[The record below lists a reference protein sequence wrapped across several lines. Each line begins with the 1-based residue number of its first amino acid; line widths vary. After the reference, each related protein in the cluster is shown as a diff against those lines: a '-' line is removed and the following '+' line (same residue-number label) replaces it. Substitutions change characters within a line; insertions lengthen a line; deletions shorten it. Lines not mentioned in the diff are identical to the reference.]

1 MDTKQ
6 TLNKKIE
13 YWKKKL
19 IDLSKRN
26 NLVNYRFTKS
36 KSLKI
41 IYPNFKQIIED
52 LNNENS
58 ILFLKNESK
67 EAKERLWLS
76 SEKDSEE
83 KKKEVEEDRKLT
95 TLYRKT
101 NENFKELGI
110 STCFVSLG
118 ILKYKESPISE
129 IYSQAPIFLYPV
141 TLNRLSSTSKDKHR
155 FEIVSGSED
164 IQVNPALVEKLSHDF
179 DIHLP
184 DFEEQPIEEYLDS
197 IKKIISG
204 MKDWKVTE
212 DIYIDI
218 FSYQKYI
225 MFKDLSEHDKLLHES
240 DLVKAFIGDKNAL
253 QDEIS
258 ESQRDEFEEDANDV
272 DVLPAD
278 STQKKAIELAKAG
291 VTFVLQGPPGTGKSQ
306 TISNIIATLL
316 EKKKKVLF
324 VSQKMAA
331 LNVVHKRLEE
341 VGLGRYC
348 LNLHNYRGNKKE
360 IIRQLNTELETSPRI
375 KESVKRYSF
384 ADYINTQKDL
394 NHFYDFL
401 CKKHKPRTLSIYDI
415 RGELAKLHSI
425 EILDKN
431 LNDLISSNE
440 EKFTIL
446 LSKIQD
452 LDFVIEKI
460 PRPME
465 SIYFNFK
472 TSKNTILSRNKFKT
486 LVDSAHQISKE
497 ILEFIKEIKNEAN
510 LNIQTLKQL
519 ELFCEFHKTA
529 NKLKEIPEFFIS
541 ENFEDYKKII
551 SDLSKNILKI
561 NELKESI
568 EEIKKGFPEFFM
580 SDDFNDYK
588 KIIIDL
594 NKNLV
599 EINNAKLNLT
609 QKVIEM
615 FIDENTDNYEKTFKE
630 TSFLSRVFNKEYKTA
645 KKELERFSKEKI
657 NHNGWI
663 KLFELKK
670 DYKKYLDKHLNIE
683 TQNKNCIKN
692 LGDIYSENNLNNLNK
707 NAEEFQFEKWSEF
720 KKELAEKLKIHSEIE
735 TQNKNDIKNLGDI
748 YSENN
753 LNNLNKKAEEFSE
766 TFKNSKNLSE
776 KSVKLINFW
785 LSEKERENSLNEL
798 KDKIKNIDD
807 YLFKSILSDTEN
819 LAEIEDKIHEFIE
832 NIKCLDDVLIF
843 KEQYSSLNE
852 EIKEFVKEYFKE
864 NIISKLSSVFLKAY
878 YLQLLEEILKQNNL
892 PSPKN
897 KVEMFREKDFEVRDI
912 KRYKIMDSIEQG
924 QPSVNYHSYG
934 VNDVSILKRENE
946 KKRRLKPIRDLLEE
960 IPDLI
965 FSLKP
970 CFMMSPLSVSQ
981 YINPNKIKFDV
992 VIFDEA
998 SQIMPEDAVSCLM
1011 RSKQAIVV
1019 GDTQQLPPTNFF
1031 MSRQDDEIV
1040 EEEIEDLES
1049 FLSECSTK
1057 FRSKPLLWHYR
1068 SKNEHLIAFSNRFFY
1083 EHRLITFPNAKI
1095 KDDSGLDFVHVKTG
1109 VYDRGKSRKN
1119 RVEAR
1124 ETVKKYKELREKF
1137 PKKSIGIIAFS
1148 IAQENAIREEF
1159 RVVGINIEE
1168 SLDSYH
1174 EALFVKNLETV
1185 QGDERDIIL
1194 ISIGYGKDSFGK
1206 LSYHF
1211 GPLNREGG
1219 YKRLNVAI
1227 TRSRFKTVVISSISP
1242 EELDEDK
1249 INVDG
1254 VRYLKYYLDY
1264 AKNKDFN
1271 KFLQTTEGLDFDSSF
1286 EESVYEVLTN
1296 EGFSVSTQVG
1306 CSGYRVDLAIKHPK
1320 KPGVYIL
1327 GIECDGAQYHSSRFA
1342 RDRDKIRQGILESL
1356 GWNIHRIWSD
1366 DWLNNREY
1374 EIKKIKE
1381 KVDALLRSKK
1391 ENSQDE
1397 LKFEKVED
1405 VEDFKEVSLKDKYGQ
1420 YELAELPKSGTKI
1433 EFDGYGDMVW
1443 GGSKAKEL
1451 MLSVLE
1457 IESPIEKELL
1467 YKRVLS
1473 SFGIN
1478 KLGAR
1483 LRRNFDDLINQ
1494 MKREYP
1500 NIYVSGE
1507 TVSIDQIEG
1516 ICSIRISKEFQRPF
1530 ILIPKEE
1537 IGGAI
1542 ADILKNTFG
1551 ATKETLVADI
1561 AKGIFH
1567 NNRTGGKI
1575 KAKIEEAIKYLEKEK
1590 IVDVNGGKIF
1600 LMK

>member
-1 MDTKQ
+1 METKQ
-6 TLNKKIE
+6 ILNKKTE

-41 IYPNFKQIIED
+41 IQPEFKQIIED

-58 ILFLKNESK
+58 VLFLKKENK

-83 KKKEVEEDRKLT
+83 KKKEIEEDRKLT
-95 TLYRKT
+95 NLYRKT

-118 ILKYKESPISE
+118 MLKYKESPNSE

-141 TLNRLSSTSKDKHR
+141 IINRLSTTSKDKHR

-164 IQVNPALVEKLSHDF
+164 IQVNPALIEKLSHDF
-179 DIHLP
+179 EIDLP
-184 DFEEQPIEEYLDS
+184 DFEDQSIEEYLDS
-197 IKKIISG
+197 VKNIISG
-204 MKDWKVTE
+204 MEDWKITE
-212 DIYIDI
+212 EIYLDI

-225 MFKDLSEHDKLLHES
+225 MFKDLSEHNKLLQES
-240 DLVKAFIGDKNAL
+240 NLIKAFVGDKAAL

-258 ESQRDEFEEDANDV
+258 ESQRDEFEEDASEI

-316 EKKKKVLF
+316 EKKKKILF

-360 IIRQLNTELETSPRI
+360 IIRQLSTELETSPMI

-384 ADYINTQKDL
+384 AEYINTQKDL
-394 NHFYDFL
+394 NNFYDFL
-401 CKKHKPRTLSIYDI
+401 CKKHKPRNMSIYDI
-415 RGELAKLHSI
+415 RGELAKLHTV

-431 LNDLISSNE
+431 LNDFISSNE
-440 EKFTIL
+440 EKFTLL
-446 LSKIQD
+446 LSKIQNLD
-452 LDFVIEKI
+452 LIVEKI
-460 PRPME
+460 PRPMD

-472 TSKNTILSRNKFKT
+472 SSKNTTLSRNKFKT
-486 LVDSAHQISKE
+486 LVDNTHQISKE
-497 ILEFIKEIKNEAN
+497 ILEFIKEIKIKTDFNIN
-510 LNIQTLKQL
+510 TLNGL
-519 ELFCEFHKTA
+519 ENFCENHKTA
-529 NKLKEIPEFFIS
+529 NKLKGTPDFLVSNLFEEYKRIIS
-541 ENFEDYKKII
+541 ELI
-551 SDLSKNILKI
+551 KNLDEI
-561 NELKESI
+561 NELKSKILKKVKVNFI
-568 EEIKKGFPEFFM
+568 EEKTTLQE
-580 SDDFNDYK
+580 
-588 KIIIDL
+588 KI
-594 NKNLV
+594 
-599 EINNAKLNLT
+599 
-609 QKVIEM
+609 
-615 FIDENTDNYEKTFKE
+615 FKE
-630 TSFLSRVFNKEYKTA
+630 TSFLVRVFNKEYKTA
-645 KKELERFSKEKI
+645 RNELEKFSKEKLS
-657 NHNGWI
+657 HNSWI
-663 KLFELKK
+663 KLFELKE
-670 DYKKYLDKHLNIE
+670 DYKKALDKHKKIE
-683 TQNKNCIKN
+683 VQNKRYVKD
-692 LGDIYSENNLNNLNK
+692 LGDIYS
-707 NAEEFQFEKWSEF
+707 
-720 KKELAEKLKIHSEIE
+720 
-735 TQNKNDIKNLGDI
+735 IKNLEKLNTNSKEFLPIFKNAKELIKKPIKLLKFWLNEKHKKEIFDKLKEKI
-748 YSENN
+748 KLIDSYLTNPI
-753 LNNLNKKAEEFSE
+753 LNN
-766 TFKNSKNLSE
+766 T
-776 KSVKLINFW
+776 
-785 LSEKERENSLNEL
+785 
-798 KDKIKNIDD
+798 DKI
-807 YLFKSILSDTEN
+807 
-819 LAEIEDKIHEFIE
+819 EDLEKQIHEFIE
-832 NIKCLDDVLIF
+832 NLIHIDDVLIF
-843 KEQYSSLNE
+843 KEQYDSLNK
-852 EIKEFVKEYFKE
+852 EIREFIKDYFNE
-864 NIISKLSSVFLKAY
+864 NLVSKLSLVFLKSY
-878 YLQLLEEILKQNNL
+878 YLQLLEEILKQNNI

-897 KVEMFREKDFEVRDI
+897 KVEMFRKKDFEVRDI
-912 KRYKIMDSIEQG
+912 KRFKIMDSIEED
-924 QPSVNYHSYG
+924 QPSMNYQSYG
-934 VNDVSILKRENE
+934 TNGVSILKRENE

-1031 MSRQDDEIV
+1031 MSRQDDDLV

-1119 RVEAR
+1119 RIEAR
-1124 ETVKKYKELREKF
+1124 EIVKKYKELKKKF
-1137 PKKSIGIIAFS
+1137 PKKSMGIIAFS

-1159 RVVGINIEE
+1159 RVAGISIEE
-1168 SLDSYH
+1168 SIDSH
-1174 EALFVKNLETV
+1174 REELFIKNLETV

-1194 ISIGYGKDSFGK
+1194 ISVGYGKDSSGK

-1219 YKRLNVAI
+1219 YKRLNVAV
-1227 TRSRFKTVVISSISP
+1227 TRSRFKTVVVSSISP
-1242 EELDEDK
+1242 EDLDEDK

-1264 AKNKDFN
+1264 AKNKNFN

-1286 EESVYEVLTN
+1286 EESVYEVLTK

-1320 KPGVYIL
+1320 KQGVYLL

-1342 RDRDKIRQGILESL
+1342 RDRDKVRQGVLENL

-1381 KVDALLRSKK
+1381 KVNSLLKSKK
-1391 ENSQDE
+1391 VNLREES
-1397 LKFEKVED
+1397 KFEKVED
-1405 VEDFKEVSLKDKYGQ
+1405 VEDFKEISLKEM
-1420 YELAELPKSGTKI
+1420 YEDYNVTELPKSRTKI
-1433 EFDGYGDMVW
+1433 EFDGYGDMIY
-1443 GGSKAKEL
+1443 GNNKAKKL
-1451 MLSVLE
+1451 MVSILE

-1467 YKRVLS
+1467 YKRTLNL
-1473 SFGIN
+1473 FGIN

-1483 LRRNFDDLINQ
+1483 LRRNFDDLVNE
-1494 MKREYP
+1494 MKREYN

-1507 TVSIDQIEG
+1507 TVSIGKINDF
-1516 ICSIRISKEFQRPF
+1516 CPIRISKENQRPF
-1530 ILIPKEE
+1530 VLIPKEE
-1537 IGGAI
+1537 IAGAI
-1542 ADILKNTFG
+1542 MDILKHTFG
-1551 ATKETLVADI
+1551 ATKETLIADI

-1575 KAKIEEAIKYLEKEK
+1575 KAKIDEAIKYLLKKKLIIEEGNKFRLK
-1590 IVDVNGGKIF
+1590 K
-1600 LMK
+1600 

>member
-6 TLNKKIE
+6 ILNKKTE

-26 NLVNYRFTKS
+26 NLVSYRFTKS

-41 IYPNFKQIIED
+41 IQPNFKQIIED
-52 LNNENS
+52 LHNENPV
-58 ILFLKNESK
+58 LFLKK
-67 EAKERLWLS
+67 ENKEPKERLWLS
-76 SEKDSEE
+76 SETDSEE
-83 KKKEVEEDRKLT
+83 KNKEVEEDRKLT
-95 TLYRKT
+95 NLYRKT

-118 ILKYKESPISE
+118 VLKYKESPNSE

-164 IQVNPALVEKLSHDF
+164 VQVNPALIEKLSHDF
-179 DIHLP
+179 DIDLP
-184 DFEEQPIEEYLDS
+184 DFEDQSIEEYLGS

-204 MKDWKVTE
+204 MKDWKITE
-212 DIYIDI
+212 EIYVDI

-225 MFKDLSEHDKLLHES
+225 MFKDLSEHSKLLQES
-240 DLVKAFIGDKNAL
+240 NLIKAFVGDKNAL

-258 ESQRDEFEEDANDV
+258 ESQRDEFEEDASEI

-394 NHFYDFL
+394 NNFYDFL

-425 EILDKN
+425 EILDKD
-431 LNDLISSNE
+431 LNDSISSNE
-440 EKFTIL
+440 EKFTLL
-446 LSKIQD
+446 LSKIQNLD
-452 LDFVIEKI
+452 LIIEKI

-472 TSKNTILSRNKFKT
+472 SSKNTTLSRNKFKT
-486 LVDSAHQISKE
+486 LVDNTHQTSKE
-497 ILEFIKEIKNEAN
+497 ILEFIKEIKDKTSIE
-510 LNIQTLKQL
+510 IKTLKQL
-519 ELFCEFHKTA
+519 DEFCDNHKTA
-529 NKLKEIPEFFIS
+529 NKLRETPDFLVSDIFETYKKMIS
-541 ENFEDYKKII
+541 E
-551 SDLSKNILKI
+551 
-561 NELKESI
+561 
-568 EEIKKGFPEFFM
+568 
-580 SDDFNDYK
+580 
-588 KIIIDL
+588 L
-594 NKNLV
+594 NKNLD
-599 EINNAKLNLT
+599 EINEFKSKILE
-609 QKVIEM
+609 KVKVNFVE
-615 FIDENTDNYEKTFKE
+615 EKTTSQEKIFKE
-630 TSFLSRVFNKEYKTA
+630 TSFLTRVFNKEYKTA
-645 KKELERFSKEKI
+645 KNELANFSKEKLS
-657 NHNGWI
+657 HNDWI
-663 KLFELKK
+663 KLFELKD
-670 DYKKYLDKHLNIE
+670 DYKNALDKHKKIE
-683 TQNKNCIKN
+683 VQNKKYVKE
-692 LGDIYSENNLNNLNK
+692 LGDIYSTQNL
-707 NAEEFQFEKWSEF
+707 
-720 KKELAEKLKIHSEIE
+720 EKLNMKSNEFFPIF
-735 TQNKNDIKNLGDI
+735 
-748 YSENN
+748 
-753 LNNLNKKAEEFSE
+753 KKAEELI
-766 TFKNSKNLSE
+766 KKP
-776 KSVKLINFW
+776 VKLLKFW
-785 LSEKERENSLNEL
+785 LNEKHKEVTFDNL
-798 KDKIKNIDD
+798 KEKMKEIDS
-807 YLFKSILSDTEN
+807 YLTNSILNNTEK
-819 LAEIEDKIHEFIE
+819 IEDLEEQIHEFIG
-832 NIKCLDDVLIF
+832 NLSHIDDVLIF
-843 KEQYSSLNE
+843 KEQYDSLNE
-852 EIKEFVKEYFKE
+852 EIKEFVKRYFNE
-864 NIISKLSSVFLKAY
+864 NVVSKLSLVFLKSY
-878 YLQLLEEILKQNNL
+878 YLQLLEEVLKENNIS
-892 PSPKN
+892 SPKN

-912 KRYKIMDSIEQG
+912 KRFKIMDSIEQG
-924 QPSVNYHSYG
+924 QPSMNYHSYG
-934 VNDVSILKRENE
+934 TNGVSILKRENE

-1011 RSKQAIVV
+1011 RAKQAIVV

-1124 ETVKKYKELREKF
+1124 ETVKKYKELKKKF
-1137 PKKSIGIIAFS
+1137 PNKSMGIIAFS

-1159 RVVGINIEE
+1159 RVAGINIEE
-1168 SLDSYH
+1168 SIDSH
-1174 EALFVKNLETV
+1174 REDLFIKNLETV

-1194 ISIGYGKDSFGK
+1194 ISIGYGKDSSGK

-1227 TRSRFKTVVISSISP
+1227 TRSRFKTVVISSILP
-1242 EELDEDK
+1242 DDLDEDK

-1264 AKNKDFN
+1264 SKNKDFN

-1286 EESVYEVLTN
+1286 EESVYEVLTK
-1296 EGFSVSTQVG
+1296 EGFSVSAQVG

-1320 KPGVYIL
+1320 QPGVYLL

-1342 RDRDKIRQGILESL
+1342 RDRDKVRQGILENL
-1356 GWNIHRIWSD
+1356 GWDIHRIWSD

-1381 KVDALLRSKK
+1381 KVNSLLKSKK
-1391 ENSQDE
+1391 INLREE

-1405 VEDFKEVSLKDKYGQ
+1405 VEDFKEISLKDRYEKY
-1420 YELAELPKSGTKI
+1420 EVAEIPKSRTRI

-1443 GGSKAKEL
+1443 GGNKAKEL

-1457 IESPIEKELL
+1457 VESPIEKELL

-1483 LRRNFDDLINQ
+1483 IKRNFDDLINQ
-1494 MKREYP
+1494 MKREYS
-1500 NIYVSGE
+1500 NIYVYGD
-1507 TVSIDQIEG
+1507 TVSINKIEG
-1516 ICSIRISKEFQRPF
+1516 VCPVRISKETQRPF

-1542 ADILKNTFG
+1542 VDILKNTFG

-1575 KAKIEEAIKYLEKEK
+1575 KTKIDKTIKYLKKENIIEIK
-1590 IVDVNGGKIF
+1590 DEKIF
-1600 LMK
+1600 LVK

>member
-6 TLNKKIE
+6 ILNKKIE

-26 NLVNYRFTKS
+26 NLVNYQFTKS

-41 IYPNFKQIIED
+41 IQPNFKQIIED
-52 LNNENS
+52 LNNENPV
-58 ILFLKNESK
+58 LFLKKENK

-76 SEKDSEE
+76 SEKDFED

-95 TLYRKT
+95 NLYRKT

-118 ILKYKESPISE
+118 ILKYKESSNSE

-164 IQVNPALVEKLSHDF
+164 VQVNPALIEKLSHDF
-179 DIHLP
+179 DINLP
-184 DFEEQPIEEYLDS
+184 DFEDQSIEEYLDS
-197 IKKIISG
+197 IKKTISG
-204 MKDWKVTE
+204 MKGWEITE
-212 DIYIDI
+212 EIYMDI

-225 MFKDLSEHDKLLHES
+225 IFKDLSEHSKLLQES
-240 DLVKAFIGDKNAL
+240 NLIKAFVGDKNAL

-258 ESQRDEFEEDANDV
+258 ESQRDEFEEDASEI

-384 ADYINTQKDL
+384 ADYINTQKGL
-394 NHFYDFL
+394 NNFYDFL

-425 EILDKN
+425 EILDKD
-431 LNDLISSNE
+431 LNDSISSNE
-440 EKFTIL
+440 EKFTLL
-446 LSKIQD
+446 LSKIQNLD
-452 LDFVIEKI
+452 LIIEKI

-472 TSKNTILSRNKFKT
+472 SSKNTTLSRNKFKT
-486 LVDSAHQISKE
+486 LVDNTHQLSKE
-497 ILEFIKEIKNEAN
+497 ILEFIKEIKDKTSIE
-510 LNIQTLKQL
+510 IKTLKQL
-519 ELFCEFHKTA
+519 DDFCDNHKTA
-529 NKLKEIPEFFIS
+529 NKLKGTPDFLVSDI
-541 ENFEDYKKII
+541 FETYKKII
-551 SDLSKNILKI
+551 SELSKNLDEI
-561 NELKESI
+561 NEFKS
-568 EEIKKGFPEFFM
+568 
-580 SDDFNDYK
+580 
-588 KIIIDL
+588 KIL
-594 NKNLV
+594 EKVKVNFV
-599 EINNAKLNLT
+599 E
-609 QKVIEM
+609 
-615 FIDENTDNYEKTFKE
+615 EKTTPQEKIFKE
-630 TSFLSRVFNKEYKTA
+630 TSFLARVFNKEYKTA
-645 KKELERFSKEKI
+645 KNELENFSKEKLS
-657 NHNGWI
+657 HNDWI
-663 KLFELKK
+663 KLFELKD
-670 DYKKYLDKHLNIE
+670 DYKNALDKHKKIE
-683 TQNKNCIKN
+683 VQNKKYVKE
-692 LGDIYSENNLNNLNK
+692 LGDIYSTPNL
-707 NAEEFQFEKWSEF
+707 
-720 KKELAEKLKIHSEIE
+720 EKLNMKSKGFLPIF
-735 TQNKNDIKNLGDI
+735 
-748 YSENN
+748 
-753 LNNLNKKAEEFSE
+753 KKAEELIKNPIKLLKFWLNEKYKEE
-766 TFKNSKNLSE
+766 TFD
-776 KSVKLINFW
+776 KL
-785 LSEKERENSLNEL
+785 KE
-798 KDKIKNIDD
+798 KIKEIDS
-807 YLFKSILSDTEN
+807 YLTNSILNNTKK
-819 LAEIEDKIHEFIE
+819 IEDLEEQIHEFIE
-832 NIKCLDDVLIF
+832 NLPHIDDVLIF
-843 KEQYSSLNE
+843 KEQYDSLNE
-852 EIKEFVKEYFKE
+852 EIKEFVKGYFNE
-864 NIISKLSSVFLKAY
+864 NVISKLSLVFLKSY
-878 YLQLLEEILKQNNL
+878 YLQLLEEILKQKNIS
-892 PSPKN
+892 SPKN

-912 KRYKIMDSIEQG
+912 KRFKIMDSIEQG
-924 QPSVNYHSYG
+924 QPSMNYHSYG
-934 VNDVSILKRENE
+934 TNGVSILKRENE

-1011 RSKQAIVV
+1011 RAKQAIVV

-1083 EHRLITFPNAKI
+1083 ENRLITFPNAKI

-1109 VYDRGKSRKN
+1109 IYDRGKSRKN

-1124 ETVKKYKELREKF
+1124 ETVKKYKELKKKF
-1137 PKKSIGIIAFS
+1137 PNKSMGIIAFS

-1159 RVVGINIEE
+1159 RVAGINIEE
-1168 SLDSYH
+1168 SIDSH
-1174 EALFVKNLETV
+1174 REDLFIKNLETV

-1194 ISIGYGKDSFGK
+1194 ISIGYGKDSSGK

-1242 EELDEDK
+1242 EDLDEDK

-1286 EESVYEVLTN
+1286 EESVYEVLTK
-1296 EGFSVSTQVG
+1296 EGFSVSAQVG

-1320 KPGVYIL
+1320 KPGVYLL

-1342 RDRDKIRQGILESL
+1342 RDRDKVRQGILENL

-1374 EIKKIKE
+1374 EIGRIKDKVSSLLKSKKIN
-1381 KVDALLRSKK
+1381 LR
-1391 ENSQDE
+1391 EE

-1405 VEDFKEVSLKDKYGQ
+1405 VEDFKEISLKDRYEKY
-1420 YELAELPKSGTKI
+1420 EVAEIPKSRTKI
-1433 EFDGYGDMVW
+1433 EFDGYGDMVL
-1443 GGSKAKEL
+1443 GGNKAKEL
-1451 MLSVLE
+1451 MLLVLE
-1457 IESPIEKELL
+1457 VESPIEKKLL

-1483 LRRNFDDLINQ
+1483 IKRNFDDLINQ
-1494 MKREYP
+1494 MKREYS
-1500 NIYVSGE
+1500 NIYVYDD
-1507 TVSIDQIEG
+1507 TVSIDKING
-1516 ICSIRISKEFQRPF
+1516 VCPVRISKENQRPF

-1542 ADILKNTFG
+1542 VDILKNTFG

-1575 KAKIEEAIKYLEKEK
+1575 KTKIDKTIKYLEKEN
-1590 IVDVNGGKIF
+1590 IVEIKDEKIF
-1600 LMK
+1600 LVK